1 MNKQRYIFILSVVL
15 STLSYVSVGY
25 AQVPSATPV
34 RVIIASSTPQP
45 TQSVIETPTPTW
57 TPTSEG
63 PVQLQAKAD
72 AGEVNVR
79 SEPDPA
85 SQRLGGINTG
95 EFYVVRG
102 RYFNWLQFD
111 FPSSPT
117 GTGWVFDGLID
128 IVGDTSKIPN
138 IDPYAVPT
146 SEADAAASQT
156 LSVIVQTPGGDETAT
171 AQARIVVFSTPE
183 PNVTLDSV
191 LVESVL
197 PTYTPPS
204 EFVSRVTA
212 TPFVEQTTALTTLT
226 DITSQRV
233 PPAVPI
239 IVLGFVGFLGVAISV
254 IRRG

>member
-95 EFYVVRG
+95 
-102 RYFNWLQFD
+102 
-111 FPSSPT
+111 
-117 GTGWVFDGLID
+117 
-128 IVGDTSKIPN
+128 
-138 IDPYAVPT
+138 
-146 SEADAAASQT
+146 
-156 LSVIVQTPGGDETAT
+156 
-171 AQARIVVFSTPE
+171 
-183 PNVTLDSV
+183 
-191 LVESVL
+191 
-197 PTYTPPS
+197 
-204 EFVSRVTA
+204 
-212 TPFVEQTTALTTLT
+212 
-226 DITSQRV
+226 
-233 PPAVPI
+233 
-239 IVLGFVGFLGVAISV
+239 
-254 IRRG
+254 